1 MDYTVNKLD
10 RHAKCTWCCFQFRFR
25 GPFQDNLF
33 LLSSILNFRI
43 SWGTAGVFQFQ
54 VEHWSLHVSS
64 VLSGQSHYKLWL
76 KWKLTHNV
84 FIGEEAPSP
93 ATKRQLSH
101 CGSNWRQDGWPQ
113 LFWNVILLGKGANN
127 PNGNLRGHLPRR
139 GGVSRGSRV
148 LHTYSEKWFFL
159 KTIWNHSLTVKNVF
173 CS

>member
-113 LFWNVILLGKGANN
+113 LFWNVILLSWIIFYF
-127 PNGNLRGHLPRR
+127 HLARHCFNW
-139 GGVSRGSRV
+139 SC
-148 LHTYSEKWFFL
+148 
-159 KTIWNHSLTVKNVF
+159 VKSVALSGF
-173 CS
+173 AF